1 MLDFNKFFYGLAYR
15 LGKPRW
21 DSGAVP
27 PEVIALAE
35 SDYARTALDL
45 GCGTGTNA
53 IYLAQCGV
61 NVVGVDFT
69 PQAIETARAKA
80 RRANVSVDFRI
91 SDVTRL
97 DALREPFDLVLD
109 IGCFHGLDQTARARY
124 AENLAR
130 LTRPGSVFLLW
141 GFDRPVFIGKYG
153 ITPDQIRQQFAPHW
167 EIERIEHGARPAKG
181 VGAWFWLVRQNENY
195 PHR

>member
-1 MLDFNKFFYGLAYR
+1 MFDFNKFFYGLAYR

-27 PEVIALAE
+27 PEVVELVE
-35 SDYARTALDL
+35 SDHARTALDL

-53 IYLAQCGV
+53 IYLAQRGLA
-61 NVVGVDFT
+61 VVGVDFT
-69 PQAIETARAKA
+69 PQAIESARAKA
-80 RRANVSVDFRI
+80 RRANVAVDFRI
-91 SDVTRL
+91 GDVTRL

-109 IGCFHGLDQTARARY
+109 IGCFHGLDATGRTRY
-124 AENLAR
+124 AANLAR

-153 ITPDQIRQQFAPHW
+153 ITPDQIRQQFAPHF
-167 EIERIEHGARPAKG
+167 EVKRIEQGARPAKG
-181 VGAWFWLVRQNENY
+181 VGTWFWLVRQNENH